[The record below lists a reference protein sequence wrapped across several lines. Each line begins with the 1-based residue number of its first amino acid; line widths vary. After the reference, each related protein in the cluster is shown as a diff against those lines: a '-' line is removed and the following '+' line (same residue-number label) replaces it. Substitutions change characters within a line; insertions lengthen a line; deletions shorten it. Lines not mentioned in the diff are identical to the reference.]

1 MSIHS
6 VSLSNLTYIEDN
18 LFLTP
23 KTEDSPFQCR
33 DNYTTR
39 IPNILY
45 LQESFP
51 RIFILSHLMTPCK
64 SASVTQYADEHEHRH
79 VLSKFSGVFN
89 DSFNVPESFD
99 DFYEEL
105 DALQEF
111 IIIWS
116 NISFYRSDR

>member
-1 MSIHS
+1 
-6 VSLSNLTYIEDN
+6 
-18 LFLTP
+18 
-23 KTEDSPFQCR
+23 
-33 DNYTTR
+33 
-39 IPNILY
+39 
-45 LQESFP
+45 
-51 RIFILSHLMTPCK
+51 MTPCK

-111 IIIWS
+111 III
-116 NISFYRSDR
+116 